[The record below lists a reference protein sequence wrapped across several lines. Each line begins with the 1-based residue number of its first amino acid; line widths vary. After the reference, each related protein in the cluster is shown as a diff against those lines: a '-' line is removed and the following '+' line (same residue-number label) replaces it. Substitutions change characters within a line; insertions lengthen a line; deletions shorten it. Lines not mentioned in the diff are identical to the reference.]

1 MATTTAPT
9 NPYAGLDLDAKE
21 FLRQVTPLVAKKE
34 VDPNAIDIWSGDRS
48 PTAESNPFWTNES
61 PSYDKDGKMQTV
73 ELKTADGRTLR
84 PSGGGS
90 RIEFVPKGAMI
101 PSGRQLQ
108 TGFGDD
114 MNFVPEMVENPKDM
128 YLVTTDTTRLNRRDG
143 SQEDDS
149 NSNTT
154 IAYTQEGD
162 KMVAMSQ
169 PTVADYR
176 YGGWHAVKPLAQ
188 LAATA
193 AAMYYGV
200 GALGAAAGGGAAA
213 TGAAAATPAT
223 GLAGTL
229 GMNAGVG
236 ATALNAGALNTGISL
251 VQGKNIGDSLKS
263 GVMAA
268 ALSPVG
274 GWAKG
279 VVGEAT
285 AGLGKGI
292 SNAIAST
299 AAGAATGAAGA
310 ALTGKDIGKGATTG
324 LIAGGIQSFGNA
336 VGGWAKQ
343 ETGSDLV
350 GMAASAGTKAV
361 LGKKQNNLSLLGS
374 LVDGGIEAFGKRTK
388 SGVKLSDGTTV

>member
-274 GWAKG
+274 GWAKSAIG
-279 VVGEAT
+279 GAT
-285 AGLGKGI
+285 SEVLGKTMGGI
-292 SNAIAST
+292 VGKIG
-299 AAGAATGAAGA
+299 AGAATGAAGA
-310 ALTGKDIGKGATTG
+310 ALTGQDIGKGFTN
-324 LIAGGIQSFGNA
+324 GIISGAINS
-336 VGGWAKQ
+336 VGGAAGKLAKDA
-343 ETGSDLV
+343 TGSNLV
-350 GMAASAGTKAV
+350 GGVTSAAVSNTLSPKKKNITTAAINGALDDFTDPMASVNKY
-361 LGKKQNNLSLLGS
+361 LGF
-374 LVDGGIEAFGKRTK
+374 AAA
-388 SGVKLSDGTTV
+388 